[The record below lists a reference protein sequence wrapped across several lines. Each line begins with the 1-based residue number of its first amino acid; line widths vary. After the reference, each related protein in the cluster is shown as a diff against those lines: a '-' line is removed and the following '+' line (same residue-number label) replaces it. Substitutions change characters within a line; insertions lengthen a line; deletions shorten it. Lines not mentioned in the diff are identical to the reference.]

1 MKPSVLLGLFQVGVV
16 VITPGAELVLSREDI
31 LHGLQRHVCGD
42 WGELDPQDRSRN
54 NEALIEDYR
63 LFSRYV
69 TEEKIVF
76 YIITEGDRSITTIL
90 LPQDY

>member
-1 MKPSVLLGLFQVGVV
+1 MTPSVIVGFFQVGAV
-16 VITPGAELVLSREDI
+16 VITPGAELVLSHEDI
-31 LHGLQRHVCGD
+31 MCGLKRHVCGD
-42 WGELDPQDRSRN
+42 WGELGLHDRRRN
-54 NEALIEDYR
+54 EEALIMDYR